1 MDLVGVCI
9 HVIIHCIHTYICSI
23 MKQFSVVHINVY
35 MDLWECIIQSYPKYT
50 CQCMSQILWLLNIQ
64 YWCYW
69 WVMTWWMCTA
79 VNLGGHLYEYMT
91 QATSA
96 FFLLLNDPIFRF
108 CPLQH
113 RLSSHDTR
121 KCIIVIGWVRSLN
134 KHCGCNT
141 SNKLSLQ
148 QAHSCIST
156 CDVM

>member
-1 MDLVGVCI
+1 MLLFTVSTRIYVASWSNFLLSISMFIWICGSASSNRILNTHVNVCLKSFD
-9 HVIIHCIHTYICSI
+9 CSI
-23 MKQFSVVHINVY
+23 YNTDATDELWHDGCVLQWTWEVTYMNIWPKQPVR
-35 MDLWECIIQSYPKYT
+35 
-50 CQCMSQILWLLNIQ
+50 
-64 YWCYW
+64 
-69 WVMTWWMCTA
+69 
-79 VNLGGHLYEYMT
+79 
-91 QATSA
+91 
-96 FFLLLNDPIFRF
+96 FLLLNDPIFRF